1 MGLSPGGLADTSFF
15 IAVESGR
22 AADIEKAPPAV
33 AVSVVT
39 LAELRSGVLRADD
52 DLTRRRRQATLDSA
66 SSSTVLPIDGEV
78 AEVWADMRSHLALT
92 GRRLPVNDI
101 WIAAT
106 AAVHHLPVVTQDDDF
121 GAVEG
126 VRGLEIIR
134 V

>member
-1 MGLSPGGLADTSFF
+1 MGLSPSGLADTSFF

-22 AADIEKAPPAV
+22 TADIDKAPPVV
-33 AVSVVT
+33 AISVVT
-39 LAELRSGVLRADD
+39 LAELRSGVLSAPD
-52 DLTRRRRQATLDSA
+52 DLVRRRRQATLDSA
-66 SSSTVLPIDGEV
+66 SSGTILAIDTAV
-78 AEVWADMRSHLALT
+78 AEVWADMRAHLAGT

-121 GAVEG
+121 DVVEG
-126 VRGLEIIR
+126 VRGLEIIK